1 MTEIFNFREFYVF
14 INENELR
21 KIKFQLGNMEF

>member
-1 MTEIFNFREFYVF
+1 MTEIFNFLEFYVF

-21 KIKFQLGNMEF
+21 KMNFPLGKR

>member
-21 KIKFQLGNMEF
+21 KIKLEGGNSK